1 MGKSLRDLLLAF
13 KNGDISLDE
22 IEKQIKLNYFEEI
35 EDKLK
40 LDVNRQFRTGV
51 PEVVYGK
58 GKDIGE
64 IIKAT
69 LKLAEKNGI
78 ALATKI
84 EDIEKLSDEI
94 RKYNLKNYCI
104 KINKK
109 AKTLIIKNKNY
120 EVKKIGKVGILTA
133 GTSDIPIAEEA
144 KETLKIMGVEAIT
157 SYDVGIAGI
166 HRLFP
171 ALKKMI
177 EEDVCCII
185 VVAGMEGALPSV
197 VASMVDIP
205 VIGVPTS
212 TSYGI
217 KITPLLTMLHSCS
230 PGIVVVNIDNGFG
243 AGVFAGLIAKKIYK
257 LYNKIYTKGNN
268 NEGKI

>member
-1 MGKSLRDLLLAF
+1 MGKNLRDLLLSF
-13 KNGDISLDE
+13 KNGEIDLDE

-40 LDVNRQFRTGV
+40 LDINRQFRTGV
-51 PEVVYGK
+51 PEVVYGR
-58 GKDIGE
+58 GKDVDE

-84 EDIEKLSDEI
+84 DDIEELANKI
-94 RKYNLKNYCI
+94 KKYDLKDYCT
-104 KINKK
+104 KINEK
-109 AKTLIIKNKNY
+109 AKTLIIKSKNY
-120 EVKKIGKVGILTA
+120 KIKKVGKVGILTA

-144 KETLKIMGVEAIT
+144 KDTLEIMGVEVIT
-157 SYDVGIAGI
+157 AYDVGIAGI

-171 ALKKMI
+171 ALKMMI
-177 EEDVCCII
+177 EEEVCCLI

-217 KITPLLTMLHSCS
+217 KITPLLTMLHTCS
-230 PGIVVVNIDNGFG
+230 PGIAVVNIDNGFG
-243 AGVFAGLIAKKIYK
+243 AGVFAGLVVRMLYK
-257 LYNKIYTKGNN
+257 YMKQ
-268 NEGKI
+268 